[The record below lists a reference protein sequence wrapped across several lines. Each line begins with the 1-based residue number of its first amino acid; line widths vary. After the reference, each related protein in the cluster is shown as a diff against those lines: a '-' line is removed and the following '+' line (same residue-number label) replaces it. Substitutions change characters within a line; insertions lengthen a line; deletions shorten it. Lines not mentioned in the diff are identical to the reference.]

1 MSAKMV
7 NPNFYFFTPISSNGI
22 MCSLIYLFIY
32 LFSLGNWSSFR
43 NEFNSGSNA
52 SICVENFTPIPKRG
66 HLEFDFSGSDRPRPN
81 FDIPISNRKFLSI
94 LTDKLQLLDENTLI
108 WAVEFL
114 EDLELGKFFFFYFSL
129 LIYLLS
135 FFIK

>member
-1 MSAKMV
+1 MS
-7 NPNFYFFTPISSNGI
+7 F
-22 MCSLIYLFIY
+22 SLIYLFIY
-32 LFSLGNWSSFR
+32 LSICLLGNWSSFR

-94 LTDKLQLLDENTLI
+94 LTDKLQLLDENTLT

-114 EDLELGKFFFFYFSL
+114 EDLELGKFFFFLFFL

-135 FFIK
+135 FYIK